1 MRSVDLKQRKVQ
13 NEKETQKENIYNQWT
28 VLNLHKEICNV
39 HNLSLK
45 VMLKMYES
53 LEILQGL
60 ISFSLDARLKLI
72 KSIYFQTKIKY
83 QTSNMNMYSEKEKW
97 QH

>member
-1 MRSVDLKQRKVQ
+1 
-13 NEKETQKENIYNQWT
+13 
-28 VLNLHKEICNV
+28 
-39 HNLSLK
+39 
-45 VMLKMYES
+45 MYES